1 MQYGS
6 FFRIRGFIR
15 SSWCAVRYRNDMAAA
30 VRMILTAAE
39 TERGNG
45 EGQGQEHE
53 IQTLH

>member
-15 SSWCAVRYRNDMAAA
+15 RSRCAVRYRNDMATAI
-30 VRMILTAAE
+30 RMIWPLRKPNE
-39 TERGNG
+39 EMGKDR
-45 EGQGQEHE
+45 GQEHE